1 MKLVLV
7 EVVRNSNIAVENS
20 LEVQMLNE
28 QEYRQQL
35 QIMSANLQDLRV
47 SL

>member
-1 MKLVLV
+1 MSLVLV
-7 EVVRNSNIAVENS
+7 EVVRNLNIAVENS

-35 QIMSANLQDLRV
+35 QRMSANLEDLRV